1 MKAQKQ
7 PITVREEFLPYHTK
21 PLDSKFRITLG
32 GKLTRTIG
40 KRMNVESYQIF
51 VGKNGDILL
60 RPSVSVPS
68 SEAWVYQNPAVINKV
83 RKGLAEAKEGKTE
96 RADDLDAF
104 LGNL

>member
-60 RPSVSVPS
+60 RHRYRS
-68 SEAWVYQNPAVINKV
+68 PA
-83 RKGLAEAKEGKTE
+83 AKRGYI
-96 RADDLDAF
+96 RIRP
-104 LGNL
+104 